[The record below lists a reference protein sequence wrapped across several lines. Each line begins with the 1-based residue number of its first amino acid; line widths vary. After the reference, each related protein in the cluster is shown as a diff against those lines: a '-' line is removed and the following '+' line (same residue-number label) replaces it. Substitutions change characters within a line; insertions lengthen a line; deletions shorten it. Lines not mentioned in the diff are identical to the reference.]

1 MAVKPAPSD
10 DELNEPPPRRSE
22 EKSQDIG
29 SVIQRF
35 VSDSDI
41 AAKLKKYSIFNH
53 WEEIVGAG
61 ISSRTKPEKISR
73 AILYISVTNST
84 WANELTMMSGQ
95 LLFKINN
102 YIGSDVIKELRFK
115 VK

>member
-1 MAVKPAPSD
+1 MEKDLSTN
-10 DELNEPPPRRSE
+10 DELRKPRG
-22 EKSQDIG
+22 KPQDIG

-35 VSDSDI
+35 VSDCDM
-41 AAKLKKYSIFNH
+41 ALKLKKYSIFNH

-73 AILYISVTNST
+73 TMLYISVTNST
-84 WANELTMMSGQ
+84 WANELSMMSGQ
-95 LLFKINN
+95 LLQKINS
-102 YIGSDVIKELRFK
+102 YIGEDVIKELRFK

>member
-1 MAVKPAPSD
+1 MEKDLSTD
-10 DELNEPPPRRSE
+10 DELRKPRG
-22 EKSQDIG
+22 KPHDIG

-35 VSDSDI
+35 VSDCDM
-41 AAKLKKYSIFNH
+41 ALKLKKYSIFNH

-73 AILYISVTNST
+73 TMLYISVTNSI
-84 WANELTMMSGQ
+84 WANELSMMSGQ
-95 LLFKINN
+95 LLQKINS
-102 YIGSDVIKELRFK
+102 YIGEDVIKELRFK